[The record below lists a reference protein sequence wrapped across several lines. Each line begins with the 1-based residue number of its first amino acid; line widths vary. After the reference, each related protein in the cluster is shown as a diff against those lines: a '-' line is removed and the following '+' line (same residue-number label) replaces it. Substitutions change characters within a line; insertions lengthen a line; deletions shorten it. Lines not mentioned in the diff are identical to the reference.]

1 MGCPYWK
8 LWADKDGKLELDYPP
23 REQWEA
29 LIEGIKKDPGSR
41 RHMINLWNSK
51 RLDQLSLPCCHFN
64 YQFYVRDGFI
74 DLIWT
79 QRSLD
84 VAIGLPS
91 DLVLSALYLSEI
103 GRRTGLTPGKVTMNF
118 GDTHIYQEH
127 LQAIEDMITYRIPN
141 HSQIKFN
148 WDGKELEYYDYFPY
162 DKINFELKR

>member
-1 MGCPYWK
+1 
-8 LWADKDGKLELDYPP
+8 
-23 REQWEA
+23 
-29 LIEGIKKDPGSR
+29 
-41 RHMINLWNSK
+41 MINVWNHE
-51 RLDQLSLPCCHFN
+51 RLDKLSLPCCHFN
-64 YQFYVRDGFI
+64 YQFSVRDGFL

-127 LQAIEDMITYRIPN
+127 LQAIETMIEHRIPN
-141 HSQIKFN
+141 HSRINFN
-148 WDGKELEYYDYFPY
+148 WDGKELVYHNYFPY
-162 DKINFELKR
+162 DKIDFELKR